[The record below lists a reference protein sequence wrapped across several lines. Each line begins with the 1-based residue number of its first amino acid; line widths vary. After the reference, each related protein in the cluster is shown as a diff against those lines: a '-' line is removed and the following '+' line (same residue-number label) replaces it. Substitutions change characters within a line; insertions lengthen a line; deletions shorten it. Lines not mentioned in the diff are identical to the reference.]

1 MKNIILI
8 LAIILAIA
16 LTACGGGKQESK
28 IPEKSAQKAQVVYY
42 GCPMSEHSHIADKEP
57 GKCDECGMDM
67 VAVVKTT
74 DGEHDFYGCP
84 MAEHSHIRQAGPGE
98 CADCGM
104 TYRPLKF
111 DI

>member
-1 MKNIILI
+1 MKNIIYLLTVLVI
-8 LAIILAIA
+8 FAIV
-16 LTACGGGKQESK
+16 ACGGKQEAKQS
-28 IPEKSAQKAQVVYY
+28 EKSTQKAQVIYY
-42 GCPMSEHSHIADKEP
+42 GCPMTDHSHIADKEP
-57 GKCDECGMDM
+57 GKCEECGMDM

-74 DGEHDFYGCP
+74 VGEHNFYGCP
-84 MAEHSHIRQAGPGE
+84 MAEHSHIRQAEPGE